1 MKKDCVFVSAC
12 KFQGKKCEKKCKQY
26 IGKDK
31 KGFTLVE
38 VAIVVS
44 IIGLL
49 IAIAVPN
56 FQRAHKTAEL
66 KKSKLVEIMRY
77 NSCKQEDVDIFLK
90 ESNTDLETFCNSE
103 VMQARFDKWITKERS
118 GK

>member
-1 MKKDCVFVSAC
+1 MEKMKN
-12 KFQGKKCEKKCKQY
+12 
-26 IGKDK
+26 K

-38 VAIVVS
+38 VCIVIS

-49 IAIAVPN
+49 IAIAIPN
-56 FQRAHKTAEL
+56 FQRAHKSEIL
-66 KKSKLVEIMRY
+66 KKGKLVEIMKY

-103 VMQARFDKWITKERS
+103 VLQSRFDKWITKERS
-118 GK
+118 SK